1 MEEGKAYIESGILEL
16 YVLGELSTQE
26 QQEVEVMAAKY
37 PEVKKEITAIELA
50 MEKYAMHNSI
60 SPSPELENIILGK
73 IGFVPEV
80 QEKEVTT
87 VIPVVPDT
95 QRSAEIVPL
104 HPKGYESKIRTLRIA
119 LAACAT
125 LLLVSGVAL
134 YSAHTELDTAKN
146 QIIALNQ
153 DKQRFAAT
161 VNYMTETNKELQTI
175 ADMPADPDWK
185 TVRLA
190 GTKMDP
196 QAKMTV
202 YWHTSGRHVMLDNS
216 KMSLPKNDE
225 AHQYQLWAL
234 VKGKPVD
241 LGVFD
246 VKSDSSHIL
255 LKMKEI
261 AGADAFAVT
270 LEKRGGSAGPTM
282 DQMIVMGGV

>member
-1 MEEGKAYIESGILEL
+1 MKEGKAYIESGILEL
-16 YVLGELSTQE
+16 YVLGELNAAE
-26 QQEVEVMAAKY
+26 QREVEAMAAKY

-50 MEKYAMHNSI
+50 MEQYAMENAI
-60 SPSPELENIILGK
+60 APSAELESIILGK
-73 IGFVPEV
+73 ITPKVTGPSLAPLTAP
-80 QEKEVTT
+80 QEPAAVSLA
-87 VIPVVPDT
+87 PD
-95 QRSAEIVPL
+95 R
-104 HPKGYESKIRTLRIA
+104 YESKIRTLKYA

-125 LLLVSGVAL
+125 LLLVTGVAL

-185 TVRLA
+185 IIRLA

-196 QAKMTV
+196 EAKMTV

-216 KMSLPKNDE
+216 KMALPKNDD

-246 VKSDSSHIL
+246 VKTDSSHIL

-270 LEKRGGSAGPTM
+270 LEKRGGAAGPTM
-282 DQMIVMGGV
+282 DQMIAMGGV